1 MRKKKRIKKK
11 ITKDDL
17 AKEKA
22 LDKKTLKYFLIV
34 SGVVG
39 AGILL
44 FYQGMLGSLINWVLV
59 IYIGIFLPLALI
71 FEGGFSVRD
80 TIGGIAGFLF
90 FLFALLFVLVNFEFI
105 GPLFI
110 MIFSFVF
117 LFITAHSIDKS
128 EDSF

>member
-1 MRKKKRIKKK
+1 MKKKRRKKKIKKE
-11 ITKDDL
+11 DL
-17 AKEKA
+17 AEEKA
-22 LDKKTLKYFLIV
+22 KSKETLKYFLIV

-71 FEGGFSVRD
+71 FEGGFSAKD
-80 TIGGIAGFLF
+80 AIGGIAGFLF
-90 FLFALLFVLVNFEFI
+90 FLFALLFVVVNFKDY

-110 MIFSFVF
+110 MIFSMIF
-117 LFITAHSIDKS
+117 LLLVAKNIDYSDSI
-128 EDSF
+128 

>member
-1 MRKKKRIKKK
+1 MKKKRRKKKIKKE
-11 ITKDDL
+11 DL
-17 AKEKA
+17 AEEKA
-22 LDKKTLKYFLIV
+22 KSKETLKYFLIV

-44 FYQGMLGSLINWVLV
+44 FYQGMLGSFINWVLV

-71 FEGGFSVRD
+71 FEGGFSLRD

-90 FLFALLFVLVNFEFI
+90 FLFALLFVEVNFKDY

-117 LFITAHSIDKS
+117 LFIIANSLDKS
-128 EDSF
+128 EDFF

>member
-1 MRKKKRIKKK
+1 MKKKKRKKKIKKE
-11 ITKDDL
+11 DL
-17 AKEKA
+17 VQEKV
-22 LDKKTLKYFLIV
+22 LDNKTLKGFLIV

-44 FYQGMLGSLINWVLV
+44 FYQGMLGSFINWVLV
-59 IYIGIFLPLALI
+59 IYIGIFLPLALL
-71 FEGGFSVRD
+71 FEGGFWS
-80 TIGGIAGFLF
+80 TIGGIFGLLF
-90 FLFALLFVLVNFEFI
+90 FLFALFFIWINFKDY

-117 LFITAHSIDKS
+117 LFIIANSLDKS

>member
-1 MRKKKRIKKK
+1 MKKRKRKKKIKKE
-11 ITKDDL
+11 DL
-17 AKEKA
+17 AEEKA
-22 LDKKTLKYFLIV
+22 KSKETLKYFLIV

-44 FYQGMLGSLINWVLV
+44 FYQGMLGSFINWVLV

-90 FLFALLFVLVNFEFI
+90 FLFALLFVVVNFKDY

-110 MIFSFVF
+110 MIFSMIF
-117 LFITAHSIDKS
+117 LLLVAKNIDYSDSI
-128 EDSF
+128 

>member
-1 MRKKKRIKKK
+1 MKKKKRKKKIKKE
-11 ITKDDL
+11 DL
-17 AKEKA
+17 AEEKA
-22 LDKKTLKYFLIV
+22 KSKETLKYFLIV

-90 FLFALLFVLVNFEFI
+90 FLFALLFVVVNFKDY

-110 MIFSFVF
+110 MIFSMIF
-117 LFITAHSIDKS
+117 LLLVAKNIDYSDSI
-128 EDSF
+128 

>member
-1 MRKKKRIKKK
+1 MRKKKRVKKK

-44 FYQGMLGSLINWVLV
+44 FYQGMLGSFINWVLV
-59 IYIGIFLPLALI
+59 IYIGIFLPLALL
-71 FEGGFSVRD
+71 FEGGFWS
-80 TIGGIAGFLF
+80 TIGGIAGLLF
-90 FLFALLFVLVNFEFI
+90 FLFALLFVWVNFKDY

-117 LFITAHSIDKS
+117 LFIIANSLDKS

>member
-1 MRKKKRIKKK
+1 MKKKKRKKKIKKE
-11 ITKDDL
+11 DL

-90 FLFALLFVLVNFEFI
+90 FLFALLFVEVNFKDY

-110 MIFSFVF
+110 MIFSMIF
-117 LFITAHSIDKS
+117 LLLVAKNIDYSDSI
-128 EDSF
+128 

>member
-44 FYQGMLGSLINWVLV
+44 FYQGMLGSFINWVLV

-71 FEGGFSVRD
+71 FEGGFWDRD
-80 TIGGIAGFLF
+80 TIGGIAGFF
-90 FLFALLFVLVNFEFI
+90 FLLFALLFVWVNFKDY

-117 LFITAHSIDKS
+117 LFIIANSLDKS

>member
-1 MRKKKRIKKK
+1 MKKKRRKKKIKKE
-11 ITKDDL
+11 DL
-17 AKEKA
+17 AEKKAKSKE
-22 LDKKTLKYFLIV
+22 TLKYFLIV

-44 FYQGMLGSLINWVLV
+44 FYQGMLGSFINWVLV

-90 FLFALLFVLVNFEFI
+90 FLFALLFVVVNFKDY

-110 MIFSFVF
+110 MIFSMIF
-117 LFITAHSIDKS
+117 LLLVAKNIDYSDSI
-128 EDSF
+128 

>member
-1 MRKKKRIKKK
+1 MKKKRRKKKIKKE
-11 ITKDDL
+11 DL
-17 AKEKA
+17 AEEKA
-22 LDKKTLKYFLIV
+22 KSKETLKYFLIV

-80 TIGGIAGFLF
+80 AIGGIAGFLF
-90 FLFALLFVLVNFEFI
+90 FLFALLFVVVNFKDY

-110 MIFSFVF
+110 MIFSMIF
-117 LFITAHSIDKS
+117 LLLVAKNIDYSDSI
-128 EDSF
+128 

>member
-39 AGILL
+39 VGILL
-44 FYQGMLGSLINWVLV
+44 FYQGMLGSFINWVLV

-71 FEGGFSVRD
+71 FEGGFSFRD

-90 FLFALLFVLVNFEFI
+90 FLFALLFVVVNFEVI

-117 LFITAHSIDKS
+117 LFIVAYSIDKS

>member
-1 MRKKKRIKKK
+1 MKKKKRKKKIKKE
-11 ITKDDL
+11 DL

-90 FLFALLFVLVNFEFI
+90 FLFAVFFVAVNFEFI

-110 MIFSFVF
+110 MIFSMIF
-117 LFITAHSIDKS
+117 LLLVAKNIDYSDSI
-128 EDSF
+128 